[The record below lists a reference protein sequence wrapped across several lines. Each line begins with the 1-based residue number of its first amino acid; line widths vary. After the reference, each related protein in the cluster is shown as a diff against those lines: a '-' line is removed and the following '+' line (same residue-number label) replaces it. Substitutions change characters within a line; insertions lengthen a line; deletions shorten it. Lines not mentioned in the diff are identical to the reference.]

1 MVVNNPN
8 WGEHRT
14 ETRSLGEGG
23 KWMCVCVVEENLVFG
38 WVIVQL
44 QQLFSQS
51 EKNITHG
58 RMSTVVLEH

>member
-23 KWMCVCVVEENLVFG
+23 KWMCVCVCGGGGE
-38 WVIVQL
+38 
-44 QQLFSQS
+44 
-51 EKNITHG
+51 
-58 RMSTVVLEH
+58 STFWLGDSAVTAAF